1 MKKTAKRTAI
11 ENLIYARLSYGLSIG
26 DKQYNSLEAL
36 CKRYLE
42 RKPKERIA
50 DINSLADWYSRNAGD
65 YYGDWLEPVYRKA
78 ISEYADKYYNA
89 A

>member
-11 ENLIYARLSYGLSIG
+11 ENLIYARLSYGLSHG
-26 DKQYNSLEAL
+26 DKEFDSLEHM
-36 CKRYLE
+36 CERYLDC
-42 RKPKERIA
+42 KQKDCIA
-50 DINSLADWYSRNAGD
+50 NINSLADWYSRNAGD

>member
-11 ENLIYARLSYGLSIG
+11 ENLIYARLSYGLSTG
-26 DKQYNSLEAL
+26 DKQYDSLEDM
-36 CKRYLE
+36 CERYL
-42 RKPKERIA
+42 KGCQKDRIA

-65 YYGDWLEPVYRKA
+65 YYGNWLEYFFRKA